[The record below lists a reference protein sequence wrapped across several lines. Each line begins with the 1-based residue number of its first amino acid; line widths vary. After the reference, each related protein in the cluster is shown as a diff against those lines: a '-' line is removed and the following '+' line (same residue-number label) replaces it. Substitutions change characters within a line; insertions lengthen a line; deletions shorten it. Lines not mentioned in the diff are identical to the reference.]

1 MSSPNLFLYHAEW
14 SLCSQMVRVALYEKG
29 LEFDHKIIRL
39 CDHYEEADNL
49 SKDYLA
55 EINPTGVVPVLK
67 IGDEFVRDS
76 AYIIERIDTLE
87 GSNNIKLWP
96 DNITDNDNLRKWV
109 YDTTIT
115 EGVALGKTLGT
126 SIPLFS
132 TGLIETL
139 IKRLSYKAI
148 FNILMRHPRRERK
161 IAFLVMYFLSLKNR
175 IGPIAYNGFIDGLI
189 ELENNLT
196 DDSFLFN
203 DFTHADI
210 NLMCCFH
217 RLVDMRLDSIL
228 EMDEFPK
235 IANYWNK
242 LKTRNSYQKGII
254 NFSDHEDLLA
264 QSFPNNFNPHLNK
277 LKDKIQIKLTK

>member
-1 MSSPNLFLYHAEW
+1 
-14 SLCSQMVRVALYEKG
+14 MVRVALYEKG
-29 LEFDHKIIRL
+29 LDFDHKIIRL

-49 SKDYLA
+49 SKDFLR

-67 IGDEFVRDS
+67 IDNEFVRDS
-76 AYIIERIDTLE
+76 AYIIERIDSLE

-96 DNITDNDNLRKWV
+96 ENVTDNYNLRKWV

-148 FNILMRHPRRERK
+148 FNILIRHPRRERK
-161 IAFLVMYFLSLKNR
+161 IAFLVMYFSSLKNR
-175 IGPIAYNGFIDGLI
+175 IGPIAYNGFINGLI
-189 ELENNLT
+189 ELENNLN
-196 DDSFLFN
+196 DNAFLFN

-228 EMDEFPK
+228 EMDELPK

-242 LKTRNSYQKGII
+242 LKNRTSYQKGII

-264 QSFPNNFNPHLNK
+264 KSFPNNLNPHLSK

>member
-1 MSSPNLFLYHAEW
+1 
-14 SLCSQMVRVALYEKG
+14 MVRVALYEKG

-49 SKDYLA
+49 SKDYLKD
-55 EINPTGVVPVLK
+55 INPTGVVPVLK
-67 IGDEFVRDS
+67 IDDEFVRDS
-76 AYIIERIDTLE
+76 AYIIERIDSLK
-87 GSNNIKLWP
+87 GSNDIKLWP
-96 DNITDNDNLRKWV
+96 ENTLDNDKLRKWV

-115 EGVALGKTLGT
+115 EGVAPGKTLGT

-139 IKRLSYKAI
+139 IKRLSLKAI
-148 FNILMRHPRRERK
+148 FNIVMKHPRRERK

-189 ELENNLT
+189 DLENSLP
-196 DDSFLFN
+196 DDAFLFN
-203 DFTHADI
+203 DFSHADI

-235 IANYWNK
+235 ICNYWNK
-242 LKTRNSYQKGII
+242 LKSRPSYQKGII
-254 NFSDHEDLLA
+254 NFSDHEELLS
-264 QSFPNNFNPHLNK
+264 QSFPNDFNPHLEK
-277 LKDKIQIKLTK
+277 LKDKIKIKSTK

>member
-1 MSSPNLFLYHAEW
+1 
-14 SLCSQMVRVALYEKG
+14 MVRVALYEKG

-115 EGVALGKTLGT
+115 EGVAPGKTLGT

-148 FNILMRHPRRERK
+148 FNILMKHPRRERK
-161 IAFLVMYFLSLKNR
+161 IAFLVMYFSSLKNR

-196 DDSFLFN
+196 DDKFLFN

-217 RLVDMRLDSIL
+217 RLVDMRLNSIL
-228 EMDEFPK
+228 EMDELPK

-242 LKTRNSYQKGII
+242 LKTRHSYQKGII

-277 LKDKIQIKLTK
+277 LKDKIQIKFTK